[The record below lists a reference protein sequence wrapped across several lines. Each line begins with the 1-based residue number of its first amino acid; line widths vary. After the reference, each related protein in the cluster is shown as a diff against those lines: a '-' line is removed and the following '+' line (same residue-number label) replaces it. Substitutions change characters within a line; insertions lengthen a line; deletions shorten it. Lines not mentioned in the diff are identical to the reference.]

1 MLTKEERI
9 EIRVEMLRR
18 GVKPGYLS
26 EKIGVKPS
34 TLRNYLNGYIKI
46 SPTIEKYL
54 RENGYIK
61 NDN

>member
-1 MLTKEERI
+1 MLTKEERV
-9 EIRVEMLRR
+9 EIRVEMLRK
-18 GVKPGYLS
+18 GVKPSYLC

-34 TLRNYLNGYIKI
+34 TLRNYLNGWLKS
-46 SPTIEKYL
+46 SPKIEKYL